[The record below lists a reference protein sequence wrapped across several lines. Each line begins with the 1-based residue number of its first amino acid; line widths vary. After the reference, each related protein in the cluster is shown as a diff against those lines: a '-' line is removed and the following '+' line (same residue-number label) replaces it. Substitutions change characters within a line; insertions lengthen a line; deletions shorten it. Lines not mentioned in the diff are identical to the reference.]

1 MNDITCSYSKLDDVV
16 RTYPTRTVLAAVCT
30 GIVLGVLARLL
41 HHRAT
46 EPTSMEA
53 AMDAVRGAGGRMRD
67 IFR

>member
-1 MNDITCSYSKLDDVV
+1 MNGLTCSSTTLDDMA
-16 RTYPTRTVLAAVCT
+16 RTHPTRTVLAAVGT

-41 HHRAT
+41 YDRST

-67 IFR
+67 LFR